1 MKRLALTAC
10 LALFSLNAAAVG
22 RAADVTI
29 VDRDSGRALPTYFY
43 RGEYWVAGTPG
54 NRYSIQLHN
63 RIGGRVLAVMAVDGV
78 NVVSGET
85 AGWDQTGYVFG
96 PNQSY
101 DITGWRKSNAEVA
114 AFEFATAPNS
124 YAARTGRTANIG
136 VIGVAIF
143 RERVEP
149 PVAILAPR
157 PPSPTDSAAANESRL
172 AAAAPSA
179 QASAGAEARQKQNLA
194 ESARM
199 EPSLG
204 TGHGQRESSYVQNT
218 EFTRRQST
226 PDEVIRIRYDS
237 HDNLVALGVIRQA
250 PPSGISPNPFP
261 ESPAQGFVPDPPGY
275 SGRGLR

>member
-10 LALFSLNAAAVG
+10 VALLSLKAAAVG
-22 RAADVTI
+22 RSADVTI
-29 VDRDSGRALPTYFY
+29 IDRDSGRSLPTYFY
-43 RGEYWVAGTPG
+43 RGEYWVAGAPG

-63 RIGGRVLAVMAVDGV
+63 RVGGRVLAVMAVDGV

-96 PNQSY
+96 ANQSY

-114 AFEFATAPNS
+114 AFEFASAPNS

-143 RERVEP
+143 RERAEP
-149 PVAILAPR
+149 PVAMVAPR
-157 PPSPTDSAAANESRL
+157 PPSPTDSAASGESRL
-172 AAAAPSA
+172 ASAAPSA
-179 QASAGAEARQKQNLA
+179 RASAGAEARQNFA
-194 ESARM
+194 ESVRG

-204 TGHGQRESSYVQNT
+204 TGHGQREASYVQNT

-237 HDNLVALGVIRQA
+237 HDNLVAQGVIRQ
-250 PPSGISPNPFP
+250 PSPSGLSPNPFP

>member
-1 MKRLALTAC
+1 
-10 LALFSLNAAAVG
+10 
-22 RAADVTI
+22 
-29 VDRDSGRALPTYFY
+29 
-43 RGEYWVAGTPG
+43 
-54 NRYSIQLHN
+54 
-63 RIGGRVLAVMAVDGV
+63 MAVDGV

-136 VIGVAIF
+136 VIGVAVF
-143 RERVEP
+143 RERAEP
-149 PVAILAPR
+149 PVALVAPR
-157 PPSPTDSAAANESRL
+157 PASPTDSAAGMESRL
-172 AAAAPSA
+172 AAPTPSA
-179 QASAGAEARQKQNLA
+179 RAAGAEARQNFA
-194 ESARM
+194 DSVRA

-218 EFTRRQST
+218 EFTRRQSA

-237 HDNLVALGVIRQA
+237 RDNLVALGVIRQPA
-250 PPSGISPNPFP
+250 PSGLSPNPFP